1 MIREFKLQ
9 LNNGNDG
16 NEEEEREK
24 EGNKTFTKEFVDFK
38 QTKKNIVSKNSYFF
52 QILLHAYYLNSIIEN
67 IDMFFVNF
75 KSKFQ
80 RKLNLQI
87 YFLHNDK
94 IYQK

>member
-38 QTKKNIVSKNSYFF
+38 QTKKI
-52 QILLHAYYLNSIIEN
+52 
-67 IDMFFVNF
+67 
-75 KSKFQ
+75 
-80 RKLNLQI
+80 
-87 YFLHNDK
+87 
-94 IYQK
+94 